1 MLLMQASPTVSMRC
15 FNRRLIFSSVLQVYL
30 AQARCLSS
38 LGRLKDAIG
47 IVRACVI
54 SFEQLCINNS
64 LSRQFRVEFGSMLI
78 DVGSFSEASE
88 FFEKVIHVLCFCAAK
103 MDFIIMYQGGNN
115 IMITEIND
123 ASTLIG
129 IGKLACYR
137 GDSALLGTTVSAI
150 RGMDIAADSNS
161 QTSLDFLLAMQMF
174 LQGEFSASV
183 LPFQDLVIAC
193 ENRFGTSHPRTCECR
208 GLQALIAMLLGTQSQ
223 AEFLKS
229 YQGLFNCRDAMKEQG
244 LDASSSSVVR
254 TLLAIE
260 AWLLRYLYTF
270 FLSFTSLFS
279 VCLQR
284 AR

>member
-1 MLLMQASPTVSMRC
+1 
-15 FNRRLIFSSVLQVYL
+15 VYL

-88 FFEKVIHVLCFCAAK
+88 FFEKVNITLCFFAAETI
-103 MDFIIMYQGGNN
+103 FILVHQGGNN

-137 GDSALLGTTVSAI
+137 GDSALLGTAVSAI

-161 QTSLDFLLAMQMF
+161 QTSLDFLLAMQML
-174 LQGEFSASV
+174 LQGDFSASV
-183 LPFQDLVIAC
+183 VPFQELVIAC

-208 GLQALIAMLLGTQSQ
+208 GLQALVAMLLGTQSQ
-223 AEFLKS
+223 AQVLK
-229 YQGLFNCRDAMKEQG
+229 YYNELYNCRDAMKEQG

-260 AWLLRYLYTF
+260 AWLLRYLHTF
-270 FLSFTSLFS
+270 FVCFPLFFS
-279 VCLQR
+279 VYL
-284 AR
+284 